1 MILVMSVFNPE
12 VKPLLEV
19 MLKIEEG
26 ELLGRSYTR
35 GFIGKNEVVVASG
48 FVGKVETAALAQ
60 KFIDEFS
67 PRLIVMTSGAGA
79 IDSSIEPGT
88 VVIGSEFLE
97 YDLYLPLRSGH
108 ISVPTTASVALDH
121 IKQLMP
127 DATYGRIITGD
138 QILADTKKRDELFK
152 QYHACCLDMDSA
164 ALARVAKMN
173 RVPFLV
179 IKVILDKCD
188 ENSENDFGINFE
200 RYGQKP
206 AKILAELLRTHVLEI
221 K

>member
-12 VKPLLEV
+12 VKPLLDV
-19 MLKIEEG
+19 MTKIEEG

-35 GFIGKNEVVVASG
+35 GLIGKNEVVVTSG
-48 FVGKVETAALAQ
+48 FVGKVETAALTQ
-60 KFIDEFS
+60 KFIDVFS

-79 IDSSIEPGT
+79 IDSSLEPGT
-88 VVIGSEFLE
+88 VVIGTEFLE

-108 ISVPTTASVALDH
+108 ISVPTTASVALEH
-121 IKQLMP
+121 VKRLLP
-127 DATYGRIITGD
+127 DAIYGRVITGD
-138 QILADTKKRDELFK
+138 QILADAKKRDELFK

-173 RVPFLV
+173 NVPFLV

-188 ENSENDFGINFE
+188 EDSGKDFGVNFE
-200 RYGQKP
+200 GLGKNRRSS
-206 AKILAELLRTHVLEI
+206 LLNC
-221 K
+221 